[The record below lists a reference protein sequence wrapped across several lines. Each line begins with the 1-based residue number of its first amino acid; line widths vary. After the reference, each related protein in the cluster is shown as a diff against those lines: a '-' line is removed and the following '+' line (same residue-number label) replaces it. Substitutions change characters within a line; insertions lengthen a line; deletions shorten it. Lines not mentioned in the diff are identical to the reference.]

1 MKQIELSS
9 LPDIIYNL
17 QNWKCVHKKIV
28 FRVYDATIIW
38 NRML

>member
-17 QNWKCVHKKIV
+17 QNWKCVHKNCIPC
-28 FRVYDATIIW
+28 I
-38 NRML
+38 